1 MCQVRVAAE
10 KLLRAQDPQRPRHEA
25 LAAMRDLEKAVRA
38 CRRSKHD
45 AEHEAPS
52 LDASSRQTSG

>member
-25 LAAMRDLEKAVRA
+25 LAAMKDLEKAVRA
-38 CRRSKHD
+38 CRRNKHD
-45 AEHEAPS
+45 AEREARSPAADVPQPS
-52 LDASSRQTSG
+52 